1 MLESSRISRNPVGQR
16 GHFRLIC
23 IVLGNFDVIG
33 IWLIVAVSLPLISRA
48 EATAIAAAAVMT
60 SPFFLYQVDYAY
72 VLQFEGR
79 TRGGGSLKKHL
90 NSLTKEINPLS
101 TTQVL
106 AAPSRILSSPEI
118 SICIIIII
126 ITVVAF
132 AVVAIV
138 QVHVVVVMRSRKEK

>member
-48 EATAIAAAAVMT
+48 EATAIAAAAAVMT

-118 SICIIIII
+118 SICIIII
-126 ITVVAF
+126 TVVAF